1 MSMHANHEH
10 GRFGLLRSSEAA
22 EYLGLAPA
30 TLAKMRMRGDG
41 PPFVK
46 VGHRLVA
53 YREADLVAWTQ
64 ARTRTRTASHD
75 MGVETNA

>member
-1 MSMHANHEH
+1 MSMDANHEH
-10 GRFGLLRSSEAA
+10 KRFGLLRASAA
-22 EYLGLAPA
+22 AAYLGLAPA

-53 YREADLVAWTQ
+53 YRESDLVAWTLS
-64 ARTRTRTASHD
+64 RTRTQTASHD
-75 MGVETNA
+75 VGAETNT

>member
-53 YREADLVAWTQ
+53 YREADLISWTEGRVRRSTGEDAEG
-64 ARTRTRTASHD
+64 ARD
-75 MGVETNA
+75 